1 MLDKFVYKKIENP
14 HQITQKDRETVGNL
28 ASYTGI
34 IINVCLAL
42 AKIIAGLFFSSISIL
57 ADGFNNLS
65 DTGNSIISLVS
76 FKLSNKPADKNH
88 PFGHERIEYV
98 ASLAVGILILLLSIE
113 LFQSSITKVITPTAI
128 EFSFII
134 IVVLILSIIAKL
146 WMYRFYN
153 NCAQMI
159 NSTVLIANAK
169 DSLNDVFA
177 TSAIIVSTLA
187 SHFLNIQL
195 DGIMGLVVAVIIAL
209 NGYNILKDAMNKIIG
224 EAPSKE
230 FVTKIEQKI
239 KSYEG
244 VYGFHDLMIH
254 SYGSLRCFASV
265 HVEVDSRVDI
275 LISHDL
281 IDNIE
286 QDFLKNE
293 GIHVVIHVD
302 PIVLDNPI
310 LLDLREKVS
319 SCILE
324 LSSEI
329 ETHDYRLVV
338 GPTHLTVVFDCVIPY
353 HVSIN
358 EKQVL
363 ASVENMLANLD
374 TSYSASVNFERPY
387 NT

>member
-1 MLDKFVYKKIENP
+1 MLDKFINKKIGNP
-14 HQITQKDRETVGNL
+14 HQITQKDREIVGNF

-34 IINVCLAL
+34 ILNVCLAL
-42 AKIIAGLFFSSISIL
+42 AKIIAGLFFSSISIF

-65 DTGNSIISLVS
+65 DTGNSIVSLVS
-76 FKLSNKPADKNH
+76 FKLSNKPADKDH

-98 ASLAVGILILLLSIE
+98 ASLVVGISILLLSIE
-113 LFQSSITKVITPTAI
+113 LFQSSITKVINPTPI

-134 IVVLILSIIAKL
+134 IVVLLLSIIVKL

-153 NCAQMI
+153 KCAQTI
-159 NSTVLIANAK
+159 NSTVLVANAK

-177 TSAIIVSTLA
+177 TSAIIASTLL
-187 SHFLNIQL
+187 SYFLDIQL
-195 DGIMGLVVAVIIAL
+195 DGIMGLVVAMIIAL

-293 GIHVVIHVD
+293 GINIVIHVD
-302 PIVLDNPI
+302 PIVLDNPT
-310 LLDLREKVS
+310 LLDLKEKVRS
-319 SCILE
+319 SILE
-324 LSSEI
+324 LSGEI
-329 ETHDYRLVV
+329 ETHDFRLVV
-338 GPTHLTVVFDCVIPY
+338 GPTHLTIVFDCVIPY
-353 HVSIN
+353 HVSVN
-358 EKQVL
+358 EKLVL
-363 ASVENMLANLD
+363 SKIENMLTSLD
-374 TSYSASVNFERPY
+374 TSYLVSINFERPY